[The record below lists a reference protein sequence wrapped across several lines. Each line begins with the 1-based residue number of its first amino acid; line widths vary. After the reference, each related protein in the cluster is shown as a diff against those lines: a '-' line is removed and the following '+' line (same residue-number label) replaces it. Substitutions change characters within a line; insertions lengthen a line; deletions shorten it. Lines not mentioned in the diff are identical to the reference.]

1 MEKEL
6 KIYKGG
12 LGEYTIKRST
22 KVSPVELLIEFDK
35 EYDLSEDD
43 ILWTE
48 EDKKRNQTSN
58 MIVVKSVDG
67 NKIIG
72 REVDGQLVDN
82 IRDFQDG
89 EIMTTIATF
98 RENG

>member
-12 LGEYTIKRST
+12 LGQYTIQRST

-35 EYDLSEDD
+35 EYDLAKDDVLWAEDD
-43 ILWTE
+43 RE
-48 EDKKRNQTSN
+48 RNQTSN
-58 MIVVKSVDG
+58 MIVVSSVDG
-67 NKIIG
+67 KNIIA
-72 REVDGQLVDN
+72 REVDGKLVDN